1 MQWIFDN
8 RLIFVHRTGKIKAMY
23 LQLVL
28 PTVFLLSPG
37 AAGGSEGSKGRSGCL
52 ARGLAS
58 I

>member
-23 LQLVL
+23 LKQVL
-28 PTVFLLSPG
+28 PTVFLQSLG
-37 AAGGSEGSKGRSGCL
+37 AAGGSEGSKGSPGRL
-52 ARGLAS
+52 ARGVAV